1 MVANGTEQHPSL
13 ALQAGELTSGHEQE
27 TDKQMK
33 RQQQLKLA
41 IAIAMFAFPSLRA
54 AEPEAKAAEPAEE
67 SSPEISG
74 LEKTAAD
81 FIVAYNN
88 KDAAALA
95 ALFTEQGEVADLEA
109 KDVTTGHKE
118 IQARYEE
125 IFAEENVPALAIEVD
140 SVRLVGTNLAMED
153 GTLHFTGEG
162 EDAPAKSATYSA
174 VLQKNAQGA
183 WQIAS
188 TRQLQDVTSPAGHLA
203 DLAASLKGDWTGQ
216 KDGTRLDLAFGWDE
230 SGQAVTGLLLV
241 SKADAK
247 PLKTTIRFA
256 WDAARKTISCWTF
269 DDAGGF
275 AKADWTPIE
284 GGWQIRTEG
293 TTADGETMSAN
304 QTLVFE
310 GKDAYNWTGKDRL
323 IDGASQPD
331 TNVRIVRQSPEPA
344 AE

>member
-1 MVANGTEQHPSL
+1 
-13 ALQAGELTSGHEQE
+13 
-27 TDKQMK
+27 MK
-33 RQQQLKLA
+33 RQQQQLKLG
-41 IAIAMFAFPSLRA
+41 IAIAMFACPGLRA
-54 AEPEAKAAEPAEE
+54 EEPEAKAAETVEE
-67 SSPEISG
+67 TSPEIAG

-88 KDAAALA
+88 NDAAALA
-95 ALFTEQGEVADLEA
+95 GLFTEQGEVADLEA
-109 KDVTTGHKE
+109 KDVTTGRKQ

-125 IFAEENVPALAIEVD
+125 IFAEEKVPALAIEVE
-140 SVRLVGTNLAMED
+140 SVRLVGTNLALED
-153 GTLHFTGEG
+153 GTLHFTAEG

-174 VLQKNAQGA
+174 VLQKNAEGA

-203 DLAASLKGDWTGQ
+203 DLASSLKGDWTGQ
-216 KDGTRLDLAFGWDE
+216 KDGTRLDLAFGWDD

-247 PLKTTIRFA
+247 PIKTTIRFA

-310 GKDAYNWTGKDRL
+310 GKDAYNWSGKDRL
-323 IDGASQPD
+323 IDGQSQPD
-331 TNVRIVRQSPEPA
+331 TSVRIVRQSPEPA